1 MRSVLNEAGT
11 RGQRLGEGRTRLE
24 WGRAGEPGFKV
35 EKEKVNLPLRII
47 RLCGDL
53 GRDKPS
59 GALQAEPPR
68 VWKGKKVQTW
78 RQWL

>member
-1 MRSVLNEAGT
+1 M
-11 RGQRLGEGRTRLE
+11 
-24 WGRAGEPGFKV
+24 
-35 EKEKVNLPLRII
+35 NLPLRII
-47 RLCGDL
+47 RLCDDL
-53 GRDKPS
+53 GKDKPN